1 MTNNKIK
8 LGSQG
13 EDIAAKYLQGQ
24 GYKILQR
31 NFRNRYGEIDIICE
45 REQTVIFVEV
55 KTRTNTSFGSP
66 EESITKTKQQHIHTV
81 ALNFL
86 ATHPYPFEEIRFDVI
101 GILME
106 GSEPRLNHLVAA
118 F

>member
-1 MTNNKIK
+1 MKNARIK

-13 EDIAAKYLQGQ
+13 EDIAAKYLQER

-31 NFRNRYGEIDIICE
+31 NFRSRYGEIDIICI
-45 REQTVIFVEV
+45 REQTVVFVEV

-86 ATHPYPFEEIRFDVI
+86 TTYPYPFKEIRFDVI
-101 GILME
+101 GILMD
-106 GSEPRLNHLVAA
+106 GREPRLNHLIAA

>member
-1 MTNNKIK
+1 MANNKIK
-8 LGSQG
+8 LGTQG

-31 NFRNRYGEIDIICE
+31 NFRSRYGEIDIICA
-45 REQTVIFVEV
+45 REQCIIFIEV

-66 EESITKTKQQHIHTV
+66 EESITKTKQQHIHKV
-81 ALNFL
+81 ALIYL
-86 ATHPYPFEEIRFDVI
+86 ETYPYPFKEIRFDVI
-101 GILME
+101 GILMD
-106 GSEPRLNHLVAA
+106 GGEPRLNHLIAA

>member
-1 MTNNKIK
+1 VKNARIK

-13 EDIAAKYLQGQ
+13 EDMAAKYLQKQ

-31 NFRNRYGEIDIICE
+31 NFRSRYGEIDIICTL
-45 REQTVIFVEV
+45 EQSVIFVEV

-66 EESITKTKQQHIHTV
+66 EESITKTKRQHIHKV
-81 ALNFL
+81 ALIYL
-86 ATHPYPFEEIRFDVI
+86 ETYPYPFKEIRFDVI
-101 GILME
+101 GILMD
-106 GSEPRLNHLVAA
+106 GSEPRLNHVVAA